1 VWAFTVAEYDPILIP
16 IELQGLDKAVDRAIG
31 RFEELGKK
39 AVAQGK
45 LSSGEF
51 ERSARKISAAIANI
65 KPPSLQ
71 PGDTEKVVSRY
82 RQIGQLIEKE
92 LSRAKLPGQSPRE
105 VSAAISQIER
115 LGREAKRAL
124 EGQSATLISD
134 SSVRD
139 AIGKLRGLQQQ
150 ASRELGGIK
159 AVVPEPDAAAIGKW
173 KALGKKLADAV
184 ASETKNLPPIDPP
197 LLAPSGFSAW
207 RATLGGFFGSIGGQ
221 LARTL
226 TDAIGTGIKAAGG
239 FVVDS
244 VKEYAQV
251 DAALNKIGALS
262 SASKVQL
269 AALEE
274 QIIQTGIAS
283 TQPTREIAKFS
294 EQLVKSGLDV
304 DSTVSTLKPA
314 AIAADAT
321 GEGIAKIG
329 KNLSTLR
336 TAFKLSNEQMGQAA
350 NMLTASLTASQ
361 NATSTNFDTFNTYF
375 KGSILKGETNI
386 KALQRQFNLF
396 NLMMSTGV
404 RASTAGTGLDAIFG
418 NLISGSEKTRES
430 LKGIKADLDEMGVK
444 TVEVFKVD
452 EEGKVQLQDYQ
463 KTLLDLRQS
472 YLDYKRVYGEGA
484 AEEEF
489 RKAFGKQ
496 GFRALAALANQS
508 DEAIRKTVER
518 SSQALNSNIL
528 DKFFKAA
535 TSGLSGAMKVTEG
548 AIDGLK
554 ARVGSSFS
562 EIATIA
568 IATGGILVTQIAQ
581 SPAWGELKKAGE
593 NLLGAFGLEGVQ
605 MTLASLT
612 KAVADSIGGIVRIVA
627 GLTNAIANT
636 FKSLQG
642 NELNFFIG
650 ALSNLMNGLKGVG
663 QAATT
668 ILAPAFAIVGSAVG
682 AAVGIIGGAVGAIGR
697 FFGEVAKAP
706 GFSEGLWQLAGGFQS
721 IFSAIANFL
730 IPILQSLGATIAP
743 LGSTIGS
750 LIGMLA
756 SGLAGALQLVGG
768 LISTLGSIIAS
779 TLSPV
784 LEGGRA
790 AFAALAGV
798 IGGQVSPAFQE
809 AITSIGGALT
819 AFGNLI
825 ALITT
830 PLVSALTTA
839 TGGVSGLG
847 SVLGSIVNIAGS
859 VAGAVLSLVGAI
871 ARLASGF
878 LSLVP
883 GAQQGSAALA
893 SAGNSTVALNN
904 ALRGLA
910 SLLDTVA
917 RGWQMIGQVFSG
929 SNFIDGI
936 RGSFMSLNE
945 AISDTTSRLFS
956 MRNLA
961 SSAGNLIAGARA
973 SGGPVAANKA
983 YLVGELGAE
992 LFVPSRPGH
1001 ILRADQTALL
1011 AAYERS
1017 PRRFGGA
1024 FATGTGL
1031 DLSSAIP
1038 IDNAGT
1044 YVKLMANVSAK
1055 TVSAI
1060 ERSQSPVVREIS
1072 KKVGS
1077 LSEFIQGLYDNA
1089 KELIGKVLTD
1099 GWAKVGQIF
1108 QAIQSWVQAAQSW
1121 VQGKIDRAISAL
1133 GNVWKKVDDVYKAGI
1148 SLFRLH
1154 NSLYEC
1160 CSSTLK
1166 VVSQF
1171 YEMVRQ
1177 GFQGL
1182 SNLSIAQP
1190 SESMPPVVSEQA
1202 GNAYYSPPK
1211 PSTPTSSSGGT
1222 LSLASLLS
1230 GSNWSASQ
1238 VKKGSNEGIF
1248 KLAGYSQQFIDLIKV
1263 FEGFSAR
1270 SYDDGVGVQ
1279 TIGFGSAATSGN
1291 KKVLAAL
1298 RRGSVSIE
1306 EANDL
1311 LLDELSRH
1319 DPRKAIIGKLSFTPN
1334 ENQLAALM
1342 SLWYNGGMGII
1353 NALIKKGNSAKA
1365 ISENI
1370 IGHWVNKGTS
1380 TETGLRARRKVEA
1393 KLFNSSAIESAP
1405 PSSTFP
1411 SLGSLGNL
1419 FSGVSTTGSALSTSQ
1434 LATSSV
1440 AARVVNAARNW
1451 VGKEFAPGV
1460 LAQCANFVRQV
1471 LKDAGVQVGVT
1482 QKAID
1487 GLPSG
1492 SALASSFFG
1501 DDIGT
1506 IIKDKSQLRPGDLVA
1521 WAQTYGNWGPNVV
1534 THVGVYSGNG
1544 KVIDRGNSALKERSI
1559 DTFKRFLYGVRPK
1572 AYGASSPVA
1581 MPSMPSM
1588 PSIKLPSLDPISTPL
1603 PSTPTVAMPIG
1614 TETTARS
1621 GSLIEFKFTT
1631 DKNSSTVTAS
1641 VSDLRRLETR
1651 INSREFLDDLTRQ
1664 LASRFRGDDR
1674 LRFSIGL

>member
-1 VWAFTVAEYDPILIP
+1 VGETVAEYDPILIP
-16 IELQGLDKAVDRAIG
+16 IELEGLDKSVDRAIG
-31 RFEELGKK
+31 RFEELGRK
-39 AVAQGK
+39 ATAQGK
-45 LSSGEF
+45 LSSAGF
-51 ERSARKISAAIANI
+51 EQAARKIGAAIANI
-65 KPPSLQ
+65 RPPSLQ
-71 PGDTEKVVSRY
+71 PGDTDRVVSRY
-82 RQIGQLIEKE
+82 RQLGQLIERE

-105 VSAAISQIER
+105 VNAAISQIER

-124 EGQSATLISD
+124 EGQSPTLISD
-134 SSVRD
+134 ASVRD

-159 AVVPEPDAAAIGKW
+159 AVLPDPDAAAIGKW

-197 LLAPSGFSAW
+197 LLAPGGFNAW

-226 TDAIGTGIKAAGG
+226 TDAIGAGIKAAGG

-244 VKEYAQV
+244 VKEYAKV
-251 DAALNKIGALS
+251 DAALSKIGALS

-304 DSTVSTLKPA
+304 DATISTLKPA

-418 NLISGSEKTRES
+418 NLISGSEKTRNTLEDITS
-430 LKGIKADLDEMGVK
+430 DLTEMGVK
-444 TVEVFKVD
+444 TVNAFKLD
-452 EEGKVQLQDYQ
+452 DDGKIQLEDYQ

-472 YLDYKRVYGEGA
+472 YLDYKRVFGEGA
-484 AEEEF
+484 AEEIF
-489 RKAFGKQ
+489 RKGFGKQ

-508 DEAIRKTVER
+508 DEAIRKTLER
-518 SSQALNSNIL
+518 SSQALETNIL

-562 EIATIA
+562 EIATVA

-581 SPAWGELKKAGE
+581 SPAWAELKKAGE

-605 MTLASLT
+605 MTLTSLT

-642 NELNFFIG
+642 NELNFFIT
-650 ALSNLMNGLKGVG
+650 ALGNLANGFKGVG

-668 ILAPAFAIVGSAVG
+668 ILAPAFAIVGSAVT
-682 AAVGIIGGAVGAIGR
+682 AAVGIIGGAVGAIGK
-697 FFGEVAKAP
+697 FFSEVAKAP

-768 LISTLGSIIAS
+768 LVSSLGSVIAS
-779 TLSPV
+779 VLSPV

-798 IGGQVSPAFQE
+798 IGGQVSPAFGE
-809 AITSIGGALT
+809 AIASIGGALT

-893 SAGNSTVALNN
+893 SAGNSTVALNG

-917 RGWQMIGQVFSG
+917 RGWQAIGQVFSG
-929 SNFIDGI
+929 NNFIDGI

-973 SGGPVAANKA
+973 KGGPVAANKA

-992 LFVPSRPGH
+992 LFVPSTPGH

-1044 YVKLMANVSAK
+1044 YVKLMADVSAK
-1055 TVSAI
+1055 TVAAV

-1072 KKVGS
+1072 KKAGS

-1089 KELIGKVLTD
+1089 KELIGKTIAD
-1099 GWAKVGQIF
+1099 GWTKIEQIWAKLEQFF
-1108 QAIQSWVQAAQSW
+1108 QLARSWVQE
-1121 VQGKIDRAISAL
+1121 KFDRAISAF

-1182 SNLSIAQP
+1182 SNLAISQP
-1190 SESMPPVVSEQA
+1190 SESMPPVVPEQA

-1211 PSTPTSSSGGT
+1211 PNTPSPSGS
-1222 LSLASLLS
+1222 LSLTSLLS

-1238 VKKGSNEGIF
+1238 IKKGSNEGIF

-1263 FEGFSAR
+1263 FEGFSGR

-1311 LLDELSRH
+1311 LLDELSRN
-1319 DPRKAIIGKLSFTPN
+1319 DPRKAIISKLGFTPN

-1380 TETGLRARRKVEA
+1380 TETGLRARRKVES
-1393 KLFNSSAIESAP
+1393 KLFNSTATASPA

-1411 SLGSLGNL
+1411 TLGNL
-1419 FSGVSTTGSALSTSQ
+1419 FGGVSTTGAALSTRQ
-1434 LATSSV
+1434 LATNSV

-1501 DDIGT
+1501 NDIGT

-1572 AYGASSPVA
+1572 AYGASSSVD
-1581 MPSMPSM
+1581 MPMPNPTGSA
-1588 PSIKLPSLDPISTPL
+1588 IKLPSLQPISTPL
-1603 PSTPTVAMPIG
+1603 PKLPTTPAVSMPIG
-1614 TETTARS
+1614 TGTDTRS
-1621 GSLIEFKFTT
+1621 GPLIEFKFTT
-1631 DKNSSTVTAS
+1631 DRNSSTVTAS
-1641 VSDLRRLETR
+1641 VSDLRRLESR
-1651 INSREFLDDLTRQ
+1651 INSREFLDELTRQ

-1674 LRFSIGL
+1674 LRFAIGL